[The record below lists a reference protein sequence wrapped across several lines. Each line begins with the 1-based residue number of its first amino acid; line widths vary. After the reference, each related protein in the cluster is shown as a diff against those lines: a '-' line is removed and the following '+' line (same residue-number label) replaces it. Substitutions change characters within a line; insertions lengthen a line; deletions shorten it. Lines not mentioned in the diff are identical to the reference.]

1 MSETSVTSLDRAI
14 ADRSGET
21 AKSRGLI
28 GLPDRVP
35 YVLCVMFVVAGTLA
49 AFRIMF
55 WWLFVP
61 ALVLVLIFTWR
72 FVPQSAGNSRRHS
85 IGAIIAT
92 AGSTVWFLVQIP
104 FASQYMV
111 ATRDPGIYMIVGAEI
126 AHSGASPI
134 GVATATKLA
143 QTVQGI
149 TAGLGPFGSANGI
162 DVRLQGSNGVPALMA
177 IGYWLGGVQG
187 EILTNLVIG
196 AVGLIALYALS
207 RRLMGP
213 YWALLPSG
221 ILGLSMPFIYFSRT
235 SYTEMMATVLII
247 VAGTWTISAFNSKR
261 RSDFI
266 IAGALVG
273 ASGLTRVDGA
283 LEFFGAL
290 LGMALVVIG
299 VGRIRS
305 DGAMRWNALLFAAG
319 GWVFLGIGI
328 FDLLH
333 NNARYISDLG
343 ASPRQLWEASAA
355 ISVVIAIAAFTPLGT
370 RSFSYRRAPKFI
382 GRGVVVVLAVL
393 FAFWLSRPW
402 WLIDHHFK
410 PGPYANAVAGLQ
422 AQDGLPID
430 GSRGYTEYALWWFAW
445 YFGWVFLALAMVG
458 LCAWMYWAVT
468 RKNAA
473 HVVILAT
480 AAVVALLYIESI
492 KITPDQIWAFRRVLP
507 AITPALV
514 LAAVFAIRW
523 MWMSR
528 RRWLHWGAIIAIVAC
543 VIGVFIPWG
552 RIMFI
557 VEGGGQATEI
567 ENICTAV
574 GDAPVVAFVN
584 EDAPANYA
592 ATIAAVCDKQ
602 VVSIDKVANF
612 NWKQLAAASHG
623 KVAVVTW
630 NSQLLNWVAAPS
642 KPTTTSEI
650 TFWTRHLLEPPRTA
664 SISVRS
670 AWVGDLRSDGRIS
683 FTRR

>member
-1 MSETSVTSLDRAI
+1 MSDAPISTLDRAI
-14 ADRSGET
+14 GGRSSET
-21 AKSRGLI
+21 GKSRGLT

-35 YVLCVMFVVAGTLA
+35 YILCVMFVVAGTLA
-49 AFRIMF
+49 AFRVMF

-61 ALVLVLIFTWR
+61 VFLIVLLVTWR
-72 FVPQSAGNSRRHS
+72 FVPQSAGVSRRHS

-92 AGSTVWFLVQIP
+92 AGSAVWFVVQIP
-104 FASQYMV
+104 FASQFMV
-111 ATRDPGIYMIVGAEI
+111 ATRDPGIYMVAGAAI
-126 AHSGASPI
+126 AHTGGSPI
-134 GVATATKLA
+134 NVALATRIA
-143 QTVQGI
+143 QSMQGL

-207 RRLMGP
+207 RRFMGP
-213 YWALLPSG
+213 YWALLPSF
-221 ILGLSMPFIYFSRT
+221 ILGASMPYIYFSRT

-247 VAGTWTISAFNSKR
+247 VAGTWTVSAFNTKR

-290 LGMALVVIG
+290 LGITLVVIG
-299 VGRIRS
+299 VGRAES
-305 DGAMRWNALLFAAG
+305 DGKMRWNALLFAAG

-333 NNARYISDLG
+333 NNGRYIANLG
-343 ASPRQLWEASAA
+343 ASPRQLWEATAA
-355 ISVVIAIAAFTPLGT
+355 ITVVLAVACFTPLGT
-370 RSFSYRRAPKFI
+370 RPFGYRRAQKII
-382 GRGVVVVLAVL
+382 GRWVVVALGAL
-393 FAFWLSRPW
+393 LAFWLSRPW

-410 PGPYANAVAGLQ
+410 PGPYYNAVAELQ

-430 GSRGYTEYALWWFAW
+430 GSRGYSEYSLWWFAW

-458 LCAWMYWAVT
+458 LCVWMFWAVT

-514 LAAVFAIRW
+514 LSAVITIRW
-523 MWMSR
+523 MWMAR
-528 RRWLHWGAIIAIVAC
+528 RRWLRWVAIVAIAGC

-552 RIMFI
+552 KIMFI

-567 ENICTAV
+567 ENICSAV
-574 GDAPVVAFVN
+574 GDAPVVAFVD
-584 EDAPANYA
+584 EGAPANYPT
-592 ATIAAVCDKQ
+592 TIASVCNKQ
-602 VVSIDKVANF
+602 VVTVQNVSTFD
-612 NWKQLAAASHG
+612 WKELAAKSKE

-630 NSQLLNWVAAPS
+630 NYQLVSWVKTPTA
-642 KPTTTSEI
+642 PTTTSEI

-664 SISVRS
+664 SITVRS
-670 AWVGDLRSDGRIS
+670 AYVGDLQPNGKIS
-683 FTRR
+683 FRRP